1 MLKEVRIFGYKK
13 FREYKVELDSG
24 LNILVGDNESGKSTI
39 IEAIELVINGRVPF
53 KELSALKYYFT
64 KDNIQ
69 DFRKSNT
76 VENLPSIQIEIDFE
90 INEDDSLRF
99 QKYFGAR
106 YRSNILL
113 NNYQNKKFGIMFE
126 CKPNM
131 EYEEEITEYVADG
144 QIPYEY
150 YDLIWRT
157 YQDIPLKNNIRK
169 PLKLFTLDNTKSLD
183 SYNVNR
189 HAGNLFNKLKSEQE
203 QKELKSQFYAL
214 SDEVLSEYLHINE
227 SQKFGLLLENTQF
240 TKYLSVMDNDV
251 LLDLKGKGK
260 EREILT
266 QLILERNEQVDI
278 FIIEEPEM
286 NLSMLS
292 LNKLI
297 ESIDKK
303 ITDESPIKQ
312 MIITTHS
319 NSVARKLDLRNI
331 IYIGDRESLMFE
343 QLDSTTAKY
352 FLKLDNNN
360 VIDVLNSQ
368 RNIIV
373 EGAAEFILLPE
384 LFREYN
390 ISKYDEEQLNDQP
403 PITLSEYGINI
414 TSGQGVTHEHY
425 RNLLELRGNKSIF
438 ITDNDKKIERIYEII
453 DDECYNVISAQS
465 TDDWTFEVAM
475 YNSNVELIKSILQ
488 VEEDNR
494 VTKIYKGE
502 EMESKTLAYMLNHKT
517 SVALKLSDYSSEL
530 VIPDYIVEAFKWIK
544 S

>member
-13 FREYKVELDSG
+13 FKEYKVELDSG

-39 IEAIELVINGRVPF
+39 IEAIELVINGRIPF

-69 DFRKSNT
+69 TFRENNT
-76 VENLPSIQIEIDFE
+76 IENLPLIQIEIDFE
-90 INEDDSLRF
+90 IDEADSLRF
-99 QKYFGAR
+99 HKYFGGR

-113 NNYQNKKFGIMFE
+113 NCYQNKKFGIMFE

-131 EYEEEITEYVADG
+131 DYEIEIREYVRDG

-150 YDLIWRT
+150 YDLVWKT
-157 YQDIPLKNNIRK
+157 YQDIPLKNNIKK

-183 SYNVNR
+183 SYSITR

-203 QKELKSQFYAL
+203 QKELKSQFYAM
-214 SDEVLSEYLHINE
+214 SDDIFSEYLRINE
-227 SQKFGLLLENTQF
+227 SQKFGFLLENTNF
-240 TKYLSVMDNDV
+240 TKYLSVMDNDI

-266 QLILERNEQVDI
+266 QLILERNDRVDI

-297 ESIDKK
+297 ENIDKK
-303 ITDESPIKQ
+303 ITRDSSIKQ

-319 NSVARKLDLRNI
+319 NFVARKLDLRNI
-331 IYIGDRESLMFE
+331 IYIGERESLMF
-343 QLDSTTAKY
+343 QRLNSTTANY
-352 FLKLDNNN
+352 FLRLDNNN
-360 VIDVLNSQ
+360 VIDVLNSKK
-368 RNIIV
+368 NIIV

-384 LFREYN
+384 LFRKFN
-390 ISKYDEEQLNDQP
+390 ILENDEPQLSCQT

-438 ITDNDKKIERIYEII
+438 ITDNDGKPERIFNIK
-453 DDECYNVISAQS
+453 DDEKYNVISAQT
-465 TDDWTFEVAM
+465 TDDWTFEVAL
-475 YNSNVELIKSILQ
+475 YNSNVDLIKEILN
-488 VEEDNR
+488 VENDDR
-494 VTKIYKGE
+494 VNNIYNEK
-502 EMESKTLAYMLNHKT
+502 EMDSKTLAYMLKNKT
-517 SVALKLSDYSSEL
+517 SVAMELSKYSNDL

-544 S
+544 N

>member
-1 MLKEVRIFGYKK
+1 MLKEIRIFGYKK
-13 FREYKVELDSG
+13 FNEYNVHLDSA

-64 KDNIQ
+64 KENIHS
-69 DFRKSNT
+69 FSENNT
-76 VENLPSIQIEIDFE
+76 VENLPSIQIEIDLE
-90 INEDDSLRF
+90 IDEADSLRF

-106 YRSNILL
+106 YRENILQ
-113 NNYQNKKFGIMFE
+113 NNYQEKKFGIMFE

-131 EYEEEITEYVADG
+131 EYETEIREYVEDE

-150 YDLIWRT
+150 YELVWRT

-183 SYNVNR
+183 SYNINR
-189 HAGNLFNKLKSEQE
+189 HAGNLFNKLKTEQE

-214 SDEVLSEYLHINE
+214 SEDVLSEYLQINE
-227 SQKFGLLLENTQF
+227 SQKFGFLLENTNF
-240 TKYLSVMDNDV
+240 TRYLSVMDNDI

-266 QLILERNEQVDI
+266 QLILERNDQVDI

-297 ESIDKK
+297 ESIDRKV
-303 ITDESPIKQ
+303 TEESSIKQ

-331 IYIGDRESLMFE
+331 IYIGESESLRFE
-343 QLDSTTAKY
+343 QLDSATAKY

-368 RNIIV
+368 KNIIV

-384 LFREYN
+384 LFREFN
-390 ISKYDEEQLNDQP
+390 MSENNDTQLNYQSP
-403 PITLSEYGINI
+403 LTLSEYGINI

-425 RNLLELRGNKSIF
+425 RKLLELRGNKSIF
-438 ITDNDKKIERIYEII
+438 ITDNDEKTERIYNIVEG
-453 DDECYNVISAQS
+453 DNYNVISAQS

-475 YNSNVELIKSILQ
+475 YNSNVELIKEILQ
-488 VEEDNR
+488 VEDDNR
-494 VTKIYKGE
+494 VTSIYKGK
-502 EMESKTLAYMLNHKT
+502 EMGSKTLAYMLNNKT
-517 SVALKLSDYSSEL
+517 SVAMKLSGYANEL
-530 VIPDYIVEAFKWIK
+530 VIPDYIMGAFRWIK